1 MWKMIIGQ
9 ALFQMTA
16 TFILHFAGPRFLPYP
31 EAEMRTIIFNVFV
44 WLQIF
49 NQYNNRRLDNKL
61 NIFVGI
67 HKNYYFIAMNII
79 MVGCQVVIIYFGS
92 TAFSIVELNGN
103 QWAISVVVA
112 LLCVPW
118 GICVRLFPDAWF
130 GAIAKFVGVPF
141 VAVYRPLARVTDRVS
156 RKMESKKKSKE
167 TDEDASDESSCRG
180 RGKSP
185 VETIKVPGDAEKHV
199 L

>member
-1 MWKMIIGQ
+1 
-9 ALFQMTA
+9 
-16 TFILHFAGPRFLPYP
+16 
-31 EAEMRTIIFNVFV
+31 
-44 WLQIF
+44 
-49 NQYNNRRLDNKL
+49 
-61 NIFVGI
+61 
-67 HKNYYFIAMNII
+67 MNII

-118 GICVRLFPDAWF
+118 GVCVRLFPDAWF

>member
-1 MWKMIIGQ
+1 M
-9 ALFQMTA
+9 
-16 TFILHFAGPRFLPYP
+16 
-31 EAEMRTIIFNVFV
+31 NV
-44 WLQIF
+44 
-49 NQYNNRRLDNKL
+49 
-61 NIFVGI
+61 
-67 HKNYYFIAMNII
+67 I

-118 GICVRLFPDAWF
+118 GVCVRLFPDAWF
-130 GAIAKFVGVPF
+130 GAIARVVGVPF

-156 RKMESKKKSKE
+156 AKLKSKKKGKG
-167 TDEDASDESSCRG
+167 TEDGASDGSSYVG

-185 VETIKVPGDAEKHV
+185 VETIQVSGDAEKGIV
-199 L
+199 